1 MENLQHWWEF
11 QKPMK
16 LIGEE
21 SLVQLSNVYNLES
34 NEDTSRE
41 YGLETSKQNRT
52 QVLAESD
59 TKNGVSTIQS
69 KIYK

>member
-1 MENLQHWWEF
+1 
-11 QKPMK
+11 MK

-34 NEDTSRE
+34 YKDTSRD
-41 YGLETSKQNRT
+41 YGLETSKQNRN

>member
-1 MENLQHWWEF
+1 
-11 QKPMK
+11 MK

-34 NEDTSRE
+34 NKDPSRD
-41 YGLETSKQNRT
+41 YGLERSKQNRN
-52 QVLAESD
+52 QVLEESD
-59 TKNGVSTIQS
+59 TKNEVSTIQS

>member
-1 MENLQHWWEF
+1 
-11 QKPMK
+11 MK

-41 YGLETSKQNRT
+41 YGLETSKQNRN